1 MTAAISQTQREYNA
15 IDRATLENITIAA
28 RGSIKATGARFF
40 LVNGSHGATYTVLV
54 YADRLSCSCAAGQ
67 HGIVCKHRAA
77 VHQALVAERSAADDS
92 AAARRETAPLYRSND
107 ALSIWK

>member
-1 MTAAISQTQREYNA
+1 MTTTQREHNA
-15 IDRATLENITIAA
+15 TDRAILEHITIAA
-28 RGSIKATGARFF
+28 KGSIKATGARFF
-40 LVNGSHGATYTVLV
+40 LVNGSHGAQYTVLV

-77 VHQALVAERSAADDS
+77 VHAALVAERITFSIDEV
-92 AAARRETAPLYRSND
+92 ARRETAPLYRSND